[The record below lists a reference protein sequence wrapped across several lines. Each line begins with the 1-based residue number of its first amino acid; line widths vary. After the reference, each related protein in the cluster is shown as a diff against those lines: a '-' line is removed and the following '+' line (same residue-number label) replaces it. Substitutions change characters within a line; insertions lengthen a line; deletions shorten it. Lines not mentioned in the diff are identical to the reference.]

1 MLPCCRV
8 RRVSDMD
15 GLPLR
20 KKICYGTGGVSMAL
34 PDVVLMQWLL
44 VRYLPTDREP
54 LIPAAL
60 MGAIFFLERLTEGV
74 SNPFLAHWSDTLK
87 HRWGRRQPFMRLGIL
102 PYLFLYVLLFHPPV
116 NDTSWLNA
124 VYLLLVSQCYAM
136 LFAGIFTAYLAL
148 MPEITS
154 NLQDRV
160 DLTTAQALFLMVA
173 QLVFVAMGALISQF
187 GWTLP
192 VLGVTAIV
200 GLCFIPPM
208 TLREPPRQTHET
220 ERESAFHAIF
230 SAFGNRPFV
239 IVAIATGL
247 YFFMLSGMI
256 ALLPFWVKG
265 FLGLDELHVTF
276 AMGPFL
282 GVTIVFFA
290 VFNVLTRKLTKYALL
305 QTTFLAS
312 AALLVL
318 FQLIGRLPGDPFIQ
332 TAVLVAL
339 LGAPAAGFMVL
350 PYAILADVI
359 DYDEKRTGGRREALF
374 FGVQGVVQKILL
386 GLSMLSFTLAPYVSG
401 AGMDSAKTL
410 RFMAALCAIAC
421 FAAFLVFTRYPLRER
436 DGKVFHL
443 EKLGQHHG

>member
-1 MLPCCRV
+1 
-8 RRVSDMD
+8 MD
-15 GLPLR
+15 RLPLR
-20 KKICYGTGGVSMAL
+20 KKIFYGTGGVSMAL
-34 PDVVLMQWLL
+34 PDVILMQWLL
-44 VRYLPTDREP
+44 VRYLPTDSEP

-74 SNPFLAHWSDTLK
+74 SNPFLAHWSDSLK

-102 PYLFLYVLLFHPPV
+102 PYLILYVLLFHPPV
-116 NDTSWLNA
+116 NGTSWMNA
-124 VYLLLVSQCYAM
+124 VYLIVVSQCYAM
-136 LFAGIFTAYLAL
+136 LFAGMFTAYLAL

-154 NLQDRV
+154 NLQDRI
-160 DLTTAQALFLMVA
+160 DLTTSQALFLMIA
-173 QLVFVAMGALISQF
+173 QIVFVAMGALIGQF

-192 VLGVTAIV
+192 ILGVAGLV

-208 TLREPPRQTHET
+208 TLREPARET
-220 ERESAFHAIF
+220 QQAEREGAFQAII
-230 SAFGNRPFV
+230 SAFGNRAFV
-239 IVAIATGL
+239 IVGVATGL

-265 FLGLDELHVTF
+265 FLGLDEMHVTL

-290 VFNVLTRKLTKYALL
+290 VFNVLARKFAKHLLL
-305 QTTFLAS
+305 QITFLGS
-312 AALLVL
+312 AALLLL
-318 FQLIGRLPGDPFIQ
+318 FQLIGHVPGAPFIQ

-350 PYAILADVI
+350 PNAILADVI
-359 DYDEKRTGGRREALF
+359 DYDERRTGRRREALF

-386 GLSMLSFTLAPYVSG
+386 GLSMLSFTLAPYVTG
-401 AGMDSAKTL
+401 AGMDSASTL

-421 FAAFLVFTRYPLRER
+421 FGAFLVFTRYPLRER
-436 DGKVFHL
+436 DGVVFHRGK
-443 EKLGQHHG
+443 EAEREATKT